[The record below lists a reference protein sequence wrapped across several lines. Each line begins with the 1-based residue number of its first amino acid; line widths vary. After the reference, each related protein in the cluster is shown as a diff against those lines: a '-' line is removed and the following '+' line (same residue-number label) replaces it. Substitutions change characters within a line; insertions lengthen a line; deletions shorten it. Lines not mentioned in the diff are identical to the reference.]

1 MAINVNELILDKVR
15 SLIFTD
21 LADGS
26 AIGRLTKLEDPSLQT
41 AAEAEEVTDAQGAL
55 ITKLFR
61 AKTGRFEATNS
72 LFSMDLL
79 AQQYGSEKEVANE
92 TTKIVVPCEET
103 LEVASGKVTLSHTP
117 SNEIKYIYKL
127 ENGTLAQK
135 YTLGSSATANEFTTD
150 GAEITVPTGVT
161 GKIYVEYE
169 YEATSAVRVV
179 NNTENFPSAVGVKIF
194 VIFKDQC
201 NENIKY
207 AGTPEHYK
215 LFLVL
220 KQFNNKLV
228 DKDEAKAMLANIDLT
243 GRESF
248 KESAKN
254 VLDEIFKD
262 EPVVRKTSK
271 KKTVK
276 TEDVEVEIESTKS
289 EENDTEE

>member
-26 AIGRLTKLEDPSLQT
+26 VIGRLTKLEDPSLQT

-79 AQQYGSEKEVANE
+79 AQQYGSEKEVADE

-135 YTLGSSATANEFTTD
+135 YTLGTSATATEFTTD

-179 NNTENFPSAVGVKIF
+179 NNTENFPAAVGVKIF
-194 VIFKDQC
+194 AIFKDQC

-207 AGTPEHYK
+207 AGSIVAKKGKIDPSSIDTALTATGKHAFAIDFMKDYCDDNAD
-215 LFLVL
+215 LFSVLVA
-220 KQFNNKLV
+220 
-228 DKDEAKAMLANIDLT
+228 E
-243 GRESF
+243 
-248 KESAKN
+248 
-254 VLDEIFKD
+254 
-262 EPVVRKTSK
+262 
-271 KKTVK
+271 
-276 TEDVEVEIESTKS
+276 
-289 EENDTEE
+289 

>member
-26 AIGRLTKLEDPSLQT
+26 VIGRLTKLEDPSLRT
-41 AAEAEEVTDAQGAL
+41 AAEAEDITDAQGSL

-79 AQQYGSEKEVANE
+79 AQQYGSEKEVASE
-92 TTKIVVPCEET
+92 TTKIIVPCEET
-103 LEVASGKVTLSHTP
+103 LEVTSGKVTLSHTP

-135 YTLGSSATANEFTTD
+135 YIVGTSATANEFTTD
-150 GAEITVPTGVT
+150 GAEITVPTDVT

-169 YEATSAVRVV
+169 YEATSAVKVS
-179 NNTENFPSAVGVKIF
+179 NNTEKFPEAVGVKIF
-194 VIFKDQC
+194 AIFKDQC

-207 AGTPEHYK
+207 AGSVIAKKGKIDVSSVDTTLTSTGKHPFAIDFIKDYCDEESN
-215 LFLVL
+215 LF
-220 KQFNNKLV
+220 
-228 DKDEAKAMLANIDLT
+228 
-243 GRESF
+243 
-248 KESAKN
+248 
-254 VLDEIFKD
+254 
-262 EPVVRKTSK
+262 
-271 KKTVK
+271 
-276 TEDVEVEIESTKS
+276 DVIVAE
-289 EENDTEE
+289 